1 MFIETDGQV
10 DDEFSFPA
18 EKVQEDIQVRIKYK
32 EFKEWTRWISFQ
44 QPVSTDVMISM
55 HRM

>member
-44 QPVSTDVMISM
+44 QPVSTNVMICK
-55 HRM
+55 